1 MPVLFAI
8 FDNARGACSEM
19 LILDENCDT
28 MIDNSSR
35 HVIYIRYTGTGK
47 LTQNWTFLK
56 SDWQQK

>member
-19 LILDENCDT
+19 LKLDENCDT

-35 HVIYIRYTGTGK
+35 HVIYIRYTGTAK
-47 LTQNWTFLK
+47 LAQNWTF
-56 SDWQQK
+56 